1 MTSQTLSTA
10 LTRMKRR
17 QALHELMIDQSDI
30 KRRRDHQPRG
40 APDYL
45 KRLPPT
51 VRHALAKAEFEVFD
65 KLSKE
70 RALSEAESILMD
82 RAMQRMDNWALLLG

>member
-30 KRRRDHQPRG
+30 KRRRDHQPKG
-40 APDYL
+40 APDYF
-45 KRLPPT
+45 KRLSPA

-65 KLSKE
+65 KLSKD

-82 RAMQRMDNWALLLG
+82 RAMQRMDNWALLVG

>member
-1 MTSQTLSTA
+1 MDRPGSGCTHL
-10 LTRMKRR
+10 RR
-17 QALHELMIDQSDI
+17 CSPA
-30 KRRRDHQPRG
+30 
-40 APDYL
+40 
-45 KRLPPT
+45 

-82 RAMQRMDNWALLLG
+82 RAMQRMDNWALLMG